1 MLLEKKSI
9 KDLLIKNEVVADVLH
24 ADDNLSI
31 EYYHLYKNNSLHIN
45 FDEGEVK
52 ATLTYLVLEGE
63 LDLILSNERH
73 HFVKYDVFSVDSENP
88 FEIYA
93 TSELKLFF
101 VTSSQTSIDR
111 ELDNLS
117 SQIKELEA
125 KDIYLKGH
133 NYRVGKYSLMILN
146 KMHLGINTNNLNFAA
161 SFHDI
166 GKIKIN
172 SEIVNKPG
180 RLTKEE
186 FDEIKKHPIYSY
198 EILKDALG
206 EEVALI
212 ARYHHEKLDG
222 SGYPD
227 GIKEEQIPLESKIL
241 SIADIFDALTTNRS
255 YRRGY
260 SFIEALDIMQKEV
273 NEHKIDKDAYMALKQ
288 LVNDKLIIE
297 GVDNI

>member
-9 KDLLIKNEVVADVLH
+9 KELLQKNEVVAEALH
-24 ADDNLSI
+24 VDENMSL
-31 EYYHLYKNNSLHIN
+31 EYYHLYKNNSIHIN
-45 FDEGEVK
+45 FDEGEDK
-52 ATLTYLVLEGE
+52 STLTYLVLEGE

-73 HFVKYDVFSVDSENP
+73 HFGKYDLFSVDSENP

-93 TSELKLFF
+93 TSELKLLF

-117 SQIKELEA
+117 SQIKELES

-146 KMHLGINTNNLNFAA
+146 RMHLGINTNNLNFAA

-166 GKIKIN
+166 GKIKI
-172 SEIVNKPG
+172 SSDIVNKPG
-180 RLTKEE
+180 KLTKEE

-198 EILKDALG
+198 EILKEALG
-206 EEVALI
+206 EEVAII

-255 YRRGY
+255 YRNGF
-260 SFIEALDIMQKEV
+260 SFKEALDIMEKEV
-273 NEHKIDKDAYMALKQ
+273 NEHKIDESAFNALKQ

-297 GVDNI
+297 GVDNV